1 MGYYSSYAPACCGP
15 LHGCSIGT
23 EEAEQLRVA
32 DAIMEDVA
40 LLHRAAFTGPDSQG
54 AIVSRLQQNCDRLRN
69 MTSALLTPLDVG
81 ERTLRAVSQLSAA

>member
-1 MGYYSSYAPACCGP
+1 MGHYSSYAPACCGP
-15 LHGCSIGT
+15 LHGCSIGA

-40 LLHRAAFTGPDSQG
+40 LLHRATTDPTSQE

-81 ERTLRAVSQLSAA
+81 ERTLRAYCQLSTD

>member
-15 LHGCSIGT
+15 LHGCSIGA

-40 LLHRAAFTGPDSQG
+40 LLHRTANPDSQE

-81 ERTLRAVSQLSAA
+81 ERTLRMVGQLSAA